1 MGSCCCKAAVDSDST
16 PNHVSDG
23 VITVVPSHSS
33 NERLSSPLL
42 ESKVDDDVH
51 DIQMAQ
57 AEDEMEPIADDTDR
71 RATDTETP
79 TGIPETMDKVPL
91 AELGWMLS
99 MEKSRCLQEEGYC
112 RMDGQSFNA
121 MTSRDRFAD
130 HQFGL
135 LIRGWIRQLSD
146 DFAPTD
152 ICCQIFIFCD
162 EDSCDRVLQL
172 QSSGPN
178 PSFFLISR
186 QSLKLSTKLC
196 DFESASFQFD
206 GPDPQHKVES
216 DTLNQVV
223 RYLAHH
229 KGVEP
234 DSLPCPVR
242 SAHLGQCVSDEW
254 DATFMDAFQEK
265 GPVFDIITAA
275 HYLGI
280 QSLLHLGCAKIAT
293 LIKQL
298 DQKEINRIIEE
309 EERYRARVQNE
320 DGGD

>member
-1 MGSCCCKAAVDSDST
+1 MGLCCCKAAVESDST
-16 PNHVSDG
+16 PTHVSNG
-23 VITVVPSHSS
+23 VITVAPSHSS

-42 ESKVDDDVH
+42 ESKDDDVH
-51 DIQMAQ
+51 DIEMAQ
-57 AEDEMEPIADDTDR
+57 TDDEMEPIADDTDR
-71 RATDTETP
+71 GLTDTETL

-112 RMDGQSFNA
+112 RMDGQSFKA
-121 MTSRDRFAD
+121 MTSKDRFAD
-130 HQFGL
+130 HQIGL
-135 LIRGWIRQLSD
+135 LIRGWIRQISD
-146 DFAPTD
+146 EFAPTD
-152 ICCQIFIFCD
+152 ICCQIFVFCD

-172 QSSGPN
+172 QSGGPN

-196 DFESASFQFD
+196 DFESASFQVD
-206 GPDPQHKVES
+206 GPDPQHKVKS
-216 DTLNQVV
+216 DTLHHVV

-234 DSLPCPVR
+234 DPLPCPVR
-242 SAHLGQCVSDEW
+242 SAHLSQCVSDEW

-265 GPVFDIITAA
+265 GPVFDIITTA

-280 QSLLHLGCAKIAT
+280 QSLLHLGCAKIAI

-298 DQKEINRIIEE
+298 DQNEINRIIEE
-309 EERYRARVQNE
+309 EEEHRRTQNE